1 MISFIKGQ
9 VINVSESTLIV
20 ATNNIGYEIYA
31 TQGLLSSIKLNDT
44 ISLWLEMVVGERD
57 LRLFGFKSI
66 DERTIFKLLN
76 SVSGIGPKSALGV
89 LDIATP
95 EQIKQAV
102 INDSVELF
110 TSVSGIGRKNASRI
124 IIELKTK
131 FTSDKSINP
140 AKLQA
145 KHKDADD
152 VISALMKLGY
162 KRKEIEPKL
171 SNINPELTTEQKIK
185 EILKAI

>member
-1 MISFIKGQ
+1 MISFIEGQ
-9 VINVSESTLIV
+9 AINISSSTVVLK
-20 ATNNIGYEIYA
+20 TNNIGYEIYA
-31 TQGLLSSIKLNDT
+31 TQNLLSSVKLRDT
-44 ISLWLEMVVGERD
+44 LSLWIDMVVGERD
-57 LRLFGFKSI
+57 LRLFGFKSL

-89 LDIATP
+89 LNIASP
-95 EQIKQAV
+95 QQIKEAV

-124 IIELKTK
+124 IIELKNK

-140 AKLQA
+140 ANLKA

-152 VISALMKLGY
+152 VIDALSKLGY
-162 KRKEIEPKL
+162 KKKEIEPKL
-171 SNINPELTTEQKIK
+171 NKVNPDLSTEQKIK